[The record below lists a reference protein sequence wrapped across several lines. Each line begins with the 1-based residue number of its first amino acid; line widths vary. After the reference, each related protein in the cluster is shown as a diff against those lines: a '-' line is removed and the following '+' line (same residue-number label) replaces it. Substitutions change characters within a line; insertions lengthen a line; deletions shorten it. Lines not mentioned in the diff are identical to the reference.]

1 MSFLAPS
8 NSSRV
13 GHDRQGNRQ
22 SDLGHTVRGARDRLI
37 ARRPL
42 PARLEGELVQ
52 RHAASVR
59 VASFAS
65 LAVVATAGLGLWI
78 LASPAVALVW
88 TLLSAAG
95 ALVAP
100 LLALSLARRPSIRA
114 DRWRLAFLAAQAA
127 AGLGW
132 AALVLVPCSGCRP
145 LQYEIF
151 LLPILLVAIAVTA
164 VAAIHLRNA
173 VPIGLAP
180 LIAALLFRAG
190 TTTEVDASAILLVL
204 VASVPFFAL
213 VSNGLRES
221 SIERFRHRVEKDD
234 LVSALEEER
243 RASDEARRR
252 AEEANRAKSH
262 FLATMSHELRTPL
275 NAILGFSEVVSK
287 EILGPIGNP
296 TYREYVGDIHSSGR
310 HLLDL
315 INEILDL
322 SRIEAGRYALN
333 EEAVELVAVTDDC
346 RSFLDLKAE
355 GKGVRLTTRFE
366 AALPLLWGDRR
377 ALRQIVLNL
386 LSNAVKFAPS
396 GSEVVL
402 SVGWTAGGGQYVSI
416 RDSGPGIPEHEM
428 PLVLSSFGQGSSA
441 IKSAEQGT
449 GLGLPIVQ
457 ALVHLHDGEFRLEAA
472 RGGGTEAIAIFPHS
486 RVLEILP

>member
-1 MSFLAPS
+1 M
-8 NSSRV
+8 
-13 GHDRQGNRQ
+13 
-22 SDLGHTVRGARDRLI
+22 RGARDRLL

-42 PARLEGELVQ
+42 SSRLERELIE

-59 VASFAS
+59 RAALAS
-65 LAVVATAGLGLWI
+65 LGVVATAGLGLW
-78 LASPAVALVW
+78 
-88 TLLSAAG
+88 LLAG
-95 ALVAP
+95 ALPALAWTPFAAAATLLAP
-100 LLALSLARRPSIRA
+100 LLARRMAKQDSVRA
-114 DRWRLAFLAAQAA
+114 DRWRQAFLAAHVA

-132 AALVLVPCSGCRP
+132 AALVLLPCPACRP

-151 LLPILLVAIAVTA
+151 LLPVLLVAIAVAA
-164 VAAIHLRNA
+164 VAGVHLRNA
-173 VPIGLAP
+173 VPIGLSA
-180 LIAALLFRAG
+180 LVAALLLRAG
-190 TTTEVDASAILLVL
+190 TTPQPEASAILLVL
-204 VASVPFFAL
+204 VAAVPFFAL
-213 VSNGLRES
+213 VSNGLRDS
-221 SIERFRHRVEKDD
+221 SVERFRHRIEKDD
-234 LVSALEEER
+234 LVAALEEER
-243 RASDEARRR
+243 SASDEARRR
-252 AEEANRAKSH
+252 AEDANRAKSH

-275 NAILGFSEVVSK
+275 NAILGFSEVVNK

-296 TYREYVGDIHSSGR
+296 TYREYVGDIHASGR

-322 SRIEAGRYALN
+322 SRIEAGRYSLN

-355 GKGVRLTTRFE
+355 GKRVKLTTRFE
-366 AALPLLWGDRR
+366 TGLPLLWGDRR

-386 LSNAVKFAPS
+386 LSNAVKFAPAD
-396 GSEVVL
+396 SEIVL

-416 RDSGPGIPEHEM
+416 RDQGPGIPEHEI

-457 ALVHLHDGEFRLEAA
+457 ALIHLHDGEFRLERA
-472 RGGGTEAIAIFPHS
+472 RGGGTDAIAIFPHS
-486 RVLEILP
+486 RVLEILPQLGEGY